1 RPGSRARSTPSTP
14 PSTATFCLRQRPAAN
29 RSPIRCARCRGSA
42 PWPPI
47 PSLGRLPAAF
57 MRRRR
62 SPTLALYQAGMASSL
77 AANEIRR
84 GWAGIDLPAK
94 LDSPSDCLVKMPY
107 GAPRGAES
115 PKDLEA
121 AMRLVAAACT
131 LVVVAFLAVFGAILL
146 HERTIA
152 DT

>member
-1 RPGSRARSTPSTP
+1 MKIRS
-14 PSTATFCLRQRPAAN
+14 
-29 RSPIRCARCRGSA
+29 
-42 PWPPI
+42 
-47 PSLGRLPAAF
+47 
-57 MRRRR
+57 
-62 SPTLALYQAGMASSL
+62 
-77 AANEIRR
+77 
-84 GWAGIDLPAK
+84 GWAGIDPPAE

-107 GAPRGAES
+107 EAPRGAES

-152 DT
+152 DPSAGTATARAAEPATLPAVPVTLASAVRPILPESQAVVPERVPVQ

>member
-1 RPGSRARSTPSTP
+1 
-14 PSTATFCLRQRPAAN
+14 
-29 RSPIRCARCRGSA
+29 
-42 PWPPI
+42 
-47 PSLGRLPAAF
+47 
-57 MRRRR
+57 MK
-62 SPTLALYQAGMASSL
+62 
-77 AANEIRR
+77 IRR
-84 GWAGIDLPAK
+84 GWAGIGLPAK

-107 GAPRGAES
+107 EASRGAES

-152 DT
+152 DPASSAGTATARAEPATLPTVPVTLASTIRPSPILPEPQAVV

>member
-1 RPGSRARSTPSTP
+1 MK
-14 PSTATFCLRQRPAAN
+14 N
-29 RSPIRCARCRGSA
+29 
-42 PWPPI
+42 
-47 PSLGRLPAAF
+47 
-57 MRRRR
+57 
-62 SPTLALYQAGMASSL
+62 
-77 AANEIRR
+77 RR
-84 GWAGIDLPAK
+84 GWAGIDPPTK

-107 GAPRGAES
+107 EASRGAES

-152 DT
+152 DPASFGPSASTATARAEPATLTAVPVTLASAIRPSPILPEPQAVVPDRPPVQTFAQAPARPAPPPASAA